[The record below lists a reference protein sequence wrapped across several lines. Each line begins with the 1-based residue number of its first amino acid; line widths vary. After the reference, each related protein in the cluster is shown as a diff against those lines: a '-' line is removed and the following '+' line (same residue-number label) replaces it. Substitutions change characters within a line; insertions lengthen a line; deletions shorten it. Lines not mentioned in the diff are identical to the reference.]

1 MPTRRLFLALFAILA
16 VLGIAQPGRSESWPQ
31 RPVRIVVPFA
41 PGGNTDGIARIV
53 AQRLGEA
60 FKQPFVVENRA
71 GAGGA
76 IAADAVARSPADGYT
91 LIMAT
96 LGQIAIT
103 PAMTK
108 VAYDP
113 VKDFAPIS
121 VIGTNPFVLIAHP
134 SVPARTLGELV
145 DYARRDPDKLS
156 YAATFGGL
164 SHLAMALFLKRAG
177 IEIVPVMYKG
187 GAAPL
192 TDVVGGH
199 VQLYLTNLSGVP
211 QYAATGALR
220 PLAVSSDKRVPQIPE
235 VPTFIESGFP
245 GFKMV
250 QWNGLLAPAGTP
262 RDIIDRLAKEIAG
275 AVKDPKFIERLA
287 ALDVDPL
294 GNTPEEFAA
303 MIAADIPLWAEAVK
317 IAGVEE
323 K

>member
-1 MPTRRLFLALFAILA
+1 MPTRRLFLTLLA
-16 VLGIAQPGRSESWPQ
+16 VLTSLGIALPARSESWPQ
-31 RPVRIVVPFA
+31 RPVKIVVPFA

-53 AQRLGEA
+53 AQRLSEV

-76 IAADAVARSPADGYT
+76 IASEAVARSPADGHT

-134 SVPARTLGELV
+134 SVPARTLKELV
-145 DYARRDPDKLS
+145 DYARREPDKLA

-164 SHLAMALFLKRAG
+164 SHLAMALFVKRAG
-177 IEIVPVMYKG
+177 IEVLPVMYKG

-192 TDVVGGH
+192 TDVVAGH

-220 PLAVSSDKRVPQIPE
+220 PLAVSNEKRVPQMPE

-262 RDIIDRLAKEIAG
+262 REIVDRLAKEIG
-275 AVKDPKFIERLA
+275 NAVKDPNFIERLA

-317 IAGVEE
+317 IAGAEE